1 LAPKTQTG
9 NASATELSPDK
20 KAALAKLL
28 HKNEPQHSGIH
39 ISKRDSDGTAPLSF
53 AQQRLWFF
61 DQLMPGAT
69 VYNLSMPLPLKFD
82 LHVEALERALNEIVR
97 RHDVLRT
104 SFISADGKPVQV
116 VAPKLQVPL
125 TVHDLRGNP
134 EKDAESQ
141 RLTAEEA
148 ALPFDIK
155 KAPLIRTRLIRLDDQ
170 DYILLLT
177 MHHIVSD
184 AWSISI
190 FFQELNA
197 LYQAYLE
204 GKPSPLPALPL
215 QYSDFAIWQR
225 EWLQGKIIEEQL
237 RYWEQQLAGLETCS
251 LPGDR
256 PRPKISS
263 FRGAAYHLPMDGILA
278 QKVKKLSTELEATP
292 FMTQLTALKVLVH
305 RYTGQDDIVIGS
317 PTANRNRSE
326 IEPLIGFFVNSVV
339 MRTNLQGN
347 LSFVEAVARV
357 RDCALGAYCNQD
369 LPFEML
375 VEQLQP
381 ERDLGRNPLFQIMFQ
396 VLAAGGNLTV
406 MPQRSNSVFDLTL
419 TLWEMPDGMMGQFE
433 YNTDLFDAA
442 TIERLAERYRAVLE
456 CVLENPGCHIGDIDL
471 LSEAESRQLL
481 FEWNATESDCPGD
494 SSVLQLIE
502 EQAYEKPVAPAVVS
516 GEESLTY
523 ADLNMRANQ
532 LADYIKGRGAGPGRL
547 VGISLEPTLDM
558 IVAVLAVLK
567 AGAAYVPLDPAY
579 PVERLSFLLQDCKPI
594 LVITREVLVP
604 RLPALEERAVLLD
617 RDAQAI
623 ASCSAKNLVHGDS
636 ENTAYVIYTSGSTGR
651 PKGVCVS
658 HRSLLHFIIAR
669 QIFYRGPV
677 QRFLLVSP
685 FSFDSS
691 VAGIFSTLSSG
702 GALHIAPRETIRDP
716 LQLAAEIV
724 RARIT
729 HILTVPSLYL
739 ALLNSFDVVG
749 LQLKLVMVA
758 GEACK
763 AELVRRHFALLPG
776 VELVNE
782 YGPTEATVWST
793 AYRCAAG
800 SLPADPFIGRP
811 IANTRL
817 YVVDRNYR
825 PVPVGVYGELWI
837 AGLGVAR
844 GYLNRPDLT
853 AERFIPN
860 PFEPGGERLYRTGD
874 LARYRPDGN
883 LEFMGRMDQQ
893 VKIRGF
899 RIELG
904 EIEACLASHPAV
916 AECAAFTWT
925 RGGDTHL
932 AVCAVPRDEFPQGKD
947 DKDVLVFL
955 RRQLPEYMAP
965 PGIIWLPELPRNQ
978 NGKLDRR
985 ALTGDL
991 AQAAAREEY
1000 VAPRTAAE
1008 TTVALLYAEVLGISP
1023 PGVHDN
1029 FYRLGGHSLLATQL
1043 LSRVNR
1049 AFQLDLPLRVMLEA
1063 VTVATLAE
1071 VVEQQVLDD
1080 IAALSDDEVFRRVG
1094 RQATGLI
1101 GAGNHE

>member
-1 LAPKTQTG
+1 M
-9 NASATELSPDK
+9 ELSPEK

-28 HKNEPQHSGIH
+28 SKNGPQQPGMH
-39 ISKRDSDGTAPLSF
+39 IPRRDSDGTAPLSF

-61 DQLMPGAT
+61 DQLMPGTT
-69 VYNLSMPLPLKFD
+69 VYNLAMPLPLKLD
-82 LHVEALERALNEIVR
+82 LNVQVLERALNEIVR
-97 RHDVLRT
+97 RHEVLRT
-104 SFISADGKPVQV
+104 SFIGIDGKPVQV
-116 VAPKLQVPL
+116 IAPKLRIPL
-125 TVHDLRGNP
+125 PVHDLRDNP
-134 EKDAESQ
+134 EKDIEAQ

-155 KAPLIRTRLIRLDDQ
+155 KAPLIRTRLVRLDDQ

-184 AWSISI
+184 AWSINI

-197 LYQAYLE
+197 LYNTWLE
-204 GKPSPLPALPL
+204 GKSSPLPELPL

-237 RYWEQQLAGLETCS
+237 RYWEQQLAGLQTCS

-263 FRGAAYHLPMDGILA
+263 FRGASHHLRLDGSLA
-278 QKVKKLSTELEATP
+278 QKVKKLSAELEATP
-292 FMTQLTALKVLVH
+292 FMTQLAALKVLVH

-339 MRTNLQGN
+339 MRTHLEGN
-347 LSFVEAVARV
+347 PSFAEAVARV

-396 VLAAGGNLTV
+396 VLIAESNLTA

-419 TLWEMPDGMMGQFE
+419 TLWEMPDGIAGQFE
-433 YNTDLFDAA
+433 YNTDLFEAA
-442 TIERLAERYRAVLE
+442 TIERMAERYRIVLE
-456 CVLENPGCHIGDIDL
+456 CVLEDPSCHIGDINL
-471 LSEAESRQLL
+471 LSEAESHQLL
-481 FEWNATESDCPGD
+481 FDWNATESDCPRD
-494 SSVLQLIE
+494 SGIHQLIE
-502 EQAYEKPVAPAVVS
+502 EQANLHPLAPAVVS

-532 LADYIKGRGAGPGRL
+532 LAHYLKTRGAGSGKL
-547 VGISLEPTLDM
+547 VGISLEPTLDTV
-558 IVAVLAVLK
+558 VALLAVLK
-567 AGAAYVPLDPAY
+567 AGAAYVPFDPVY
-579 PVERLSFLLQDCKPI
+579 PIERLSFLLEDCNPI

-604 RLPALEERAVLLD
+604 RLPALDGRAVLLD
-617 RDAQAI
+617 RDAESI
-623 ASCSAKNLVHGDS
+623 APHSTENPVTSVEDG

-658 HRSLLHFIIAR
+658 HRSLVHSTFAR
-669 QIFYRGPV
+669 LIYYRGPV

-691 VAGIFSTLSSG
+691 VAGIFWTLCSG
-702 GALHIAPRETIRDP
+702 GALHIAPRETVRDP
-716 LQLAAEIV
+716 LQLAGEIV
-724 RARIT
+724 RSRIT
-729 HILTVPSLYL
+729 HVLTVPSLYF

-749 LQLKLVMVA
+749 LELKIVIVA
-758 GEACK
+758 GEVCK
-763 AELVRRHFALLPG
+763 AELVRRHFALLPR

-793 AYRCAAG
+793 AYRCIAE
-800 SLPADPFIGRP
+800 SSEDPFIGRP
-811 IANTRL
+811 IANTHL
-817 YVVDRNYR
+817 YIVDGNHR

-837 AGLGVAR
+837 AGLGVAQ
-844 GYLNRPDLT
+844 GYLNRADLT

-860 PFEPGGERLYRTGD
+860 PFEPGGQRVYRTGD

-883 LEFMGRMDQQ
+883 LEFMGRKDQQ

-916 AECAAFTWT
+916 AECAAFTWN

-932 AVCAVPRDEFPQGKD
+932 AVCAAPRGEIPPNE
-947 DKDVLVFL
+947 DVLIFL
-955 RRQLPEYMAP
+955 RRQLPEYMVP
-965 PGIIWLPELPRNQ
+965 PGIIWLGELPRNQ

-991 AQAAAREEY
+991 AQAAAREQY
-1000 VAPRTAAE
+1000 VAPRTTAE
-1008 TTVALLYAEVLGISP
+1008 TTIALLYAEVLGIAP

-1049 AFQLDLPLRVMLEA
+1049 AFQLDLPLRVMFEA
-1063 VTVATLAE
+1063 VTVATLAD
-1071 VVEQQVLDD
+1071 VVEQQVLEE
-1080 IAALSDDEVFRRVG
+1080 ITSLSDDEVFRQVG
-1094 RQATGLI
+1094 KQAPGLI

>member
-1 LAPKTQTG
+1 MGPKTQTG
-9 NASATELSPDK
+9 NALATELSPEK
-20 KAALAKLL
+20 KAALARLL
-28 HKNEPQHSGIH
+28 HKNAPQQAGVH
-39 ISKRDSDGTAPLSF
+39 IPKRESDGTAPLSF
-53 AQQRLWFF
+53 SQQRLWFF
-61 DQLMPGAT
+61 DQLMPGTT
-69 VYNLSMPLPLKFD
+69 VYNLSMPLPLK
-82 LHVEALERALNEIVR
+82 LNLNVEAFERALNEIVR
-97 RHDVLRT
+97 RHEVLRT
-104 SFISADGKPVQV
+104 SFISVDGKPVQV
-116 VAPKLQVPL
+116 ITQKLEVPL

-134 EKDAESQ
+134 EKDIESQ

-155 KAPLIRTRLIRLDDQ
+155 KAPLIRARLVRLDDQ
-170 DYILLLT
+170 ETILLLT

-184 AWSISI
+184 AWSINI
-190 FFQELNA
+190 FFQELDA
-197 LYQAYLE
+197 LYNAYLE
-204 GKPSPLPALPL
+204 GKPSPLPELPL

-237 RYWEQQLAGLETCS
+237 RYWEQQLADLETCS
-251 LPGDR
+251 LPGDH

-263 FRGAAYHLPMDGILA
+263 FRGASYDLRLDGILA
-278 QKVKKLSTELEATP
+278 QNVKKLSAELEATP
-292 FMTQLTALKVLVH
+292 FMTQLATLKVLVH

-347 LSFVEAVARV
+347 PSFADAVARV

-396 VLAAGGNLTV
+396 VLNAGRNITV

-419 TLWEMPDGMMGQFE
+419 TLWEMPDGTMAQFE
-433 YNTDLFDAA
+433 YNTDLFEAA
-442 TIERLAERYRAVLE
+442 TIERVAERYRMVLE
-456 CVLENPGCHIGDIDL
+456 RVLEDPSRRIGDIDL

-481 FEWNATESDCPGD
+481 LEWNATESDCPRD
-494 SSVLQLIE
+494 SGVVQLIE
-502 EQAYEKPVAPAVVS
+502 EQACLHPLALAVVS
-516 GEESLTY
+516 GEGSLTY
-523 ADLNMRANQ
+523 LDLNMRANQ
-532 LADYIKGRGAGPGRL
+532 LAHYLKDRGAGPETL

-558 IVAVLAVLK
+558 IVAVFAVLK

-579 PVERLSFLLQDCKPI
+579 PEERLAFLLRDCNPI

-604 RLPALEERAVLLD
+604 RLPTLDERAVLLD
-617 RDAQAI
+617 RDAEVI
-623 ASCSAKNLVHGDS
+623 ASHGTENPVPATLDGT
-636 ENTAYVIYTSGSTGR
+636 NTAYVIYTSGSTGR

-658 HRSLLHFIIAR
+658 YRSLLHFIVAR
-669 QIFYRGPV
+669 LIYYRDPV

-691 VAGIFSTLSSG
+691 VAGIFWTLCTG
-702 GALHIAPRETIRDP
+702 GALHLAAREIVRDP

-729 HILTVPSLYL
+729 HILTVPSLYF

-749 LQLKLVMVA
+749 LQLKLVIAA

-763 AELVRRHFALLPG
+763 AELVRRHFALLPK
-776 VELVNE
+776 VDLVNE

-793 AYRCAAG
+793 AYQCAPEN
-800 SLPADPFIGRP
+800 SKADPFIGRP
-811 IANTRL
+811 IANMRL

-825 PVPVGVYGELWI
+825 PVPIGVYGELWI
-837 AGLGVAR
+837 AGSGVAR
-844 GYLNRPDLT
+844 GYLNRADLT
-853 AERFIPN
+853 AERFVPN
-860 PFEPGGERLYRTGD
+860 PFEPDGERLYRTGD

-904 EIEACLASHPAV
+904 EIEACLASHPTIR
-916 AECAAFTWT
+916 ECAAFTWE

-932 AVCAVPRDEFPQGKD
+932 AVCAVPRGEIPQGKE
-947 DKDVLVFL
+947 DKDVLIFL
-955 RRQLPEYMAP
+955 RRHLPEYMAP

-1000 VAPRTAAE
+1000 VAPRSTAEA
-1008 TTVALLYAEVLGISP
+1008 TVALLYAEVLGISP

-1049 AFQLDLPLRVMLEA
+1049 AFQLDLPLRVMFEA
-1063 VTVATLAE
+1063 VTVATLADM
-1071 VVEQQVLDD
+1071 VEQQVLED
-1080 IAALSDDEVFRRVG
+1080 IARLSDDEVFRQV
-1094 RQATGLI
+1094 GLI
-1101 GAGNHE
+1101 GADNHE